1 MGSFDSLVEVKILE
15 GRGPSDGF
23 LHQSPSDTSTPIG
36 KVDVKQVDEVSPEE
50 IANIDGR
57 IAHDFATLDG
67 DEARSSA
74 DQLDDV
80 FGIGAMLRVDR
91 QDALAIIGLGPSD
104 LSHASSIGQGALGCP
119 LGGAFASGA
128 A

>member
-23 LHQSPSDTSTPIG
+23 LHQSPSDTSTPIR

-50 IANIDGR
+50 IAGIDGR
-57 IAHDFATLDG
+57 IPDDVASLDG
-67 DEARSSA
+67 DEARTSA

-80 FGIGAMLRVDR
+80 LRIREMLRTNR
-91 QDALAIIGLGPSD
+91 QHALAIIGLCRSD
-104 LSHASSIGQGALGCP
+104 WSDPGLTDTCGLGSC
-119 LGGAFASGA
+119 SMT
-128 A
+128 